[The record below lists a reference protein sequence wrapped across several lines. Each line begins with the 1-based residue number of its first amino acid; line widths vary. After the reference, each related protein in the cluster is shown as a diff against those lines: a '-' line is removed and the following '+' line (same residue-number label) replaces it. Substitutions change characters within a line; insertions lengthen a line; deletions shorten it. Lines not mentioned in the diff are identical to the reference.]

1 MEVKGVKCMYAVLAK
16 KSETMCEDFTKE
28 LMFANGKGRLIFFLG
43 GDKVKDMSDLCIL
56 FF

>member
-1 MEVKGVKCMYAVLAK
+1 LEVKGVKCMYAVLAK